1 MALAEA
7 QLGNWEKAEQNLR
20 RALDYKTEAKLGVLE
35 KAQQAV
41 LVSVH
46 SWKIRVSLHNLKIW
60 QVPQFG

>member
-20 RALDYKTEAKLGVLE
+20 KALDYKTDAKLSVIE

-41 LVSVH
+41 LVSIDLMKNEGF
-46 SWKIRVSLHNLKIW
+46 S
-60 QVPQFG
+60 